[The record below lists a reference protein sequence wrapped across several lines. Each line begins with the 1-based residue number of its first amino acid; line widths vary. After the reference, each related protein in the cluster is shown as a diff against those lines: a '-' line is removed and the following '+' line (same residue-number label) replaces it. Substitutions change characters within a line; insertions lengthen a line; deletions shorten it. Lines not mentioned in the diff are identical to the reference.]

1 MSEVYSAP
9 PPPPPPPPGPPPAPA
24 GPQFD
29 FARPF
34 TYVFDDPRW
43 VQKVLIGG
51 LFYLAGVV
59 IIGWFFVLGYYAR
72 VARNIIAGSAMPLP
86 EWDDLGEF
94 FNEGLRLVGVG
105 LVYVLPLIGLVTM
118 VFVPATLLTTVDN
131 EAAQA
136 LGGIISG
143 CLPCLFI
150 PFVLAMIVFMPASL
164 LFAAVEQRL
173 GAAFEFAR
181 LWAFIRANAGNYLL
195 AIVVWLI
202 ARTIGGVGVFLLC
215 IGVIFTAFWSFL
227 ITTHAFAQVYK
238 LARR

>member
-1 MSEVYSAP
+1 MSEVYSA
-9 PPPPPPPPGPPPAPA
+9 PPPPPPPGPPPAPA